1 MPYLLPYECSSIET
15 HTLAGP
21 VMDDLELI
29 SKGSETSA
37 SLADVLF
44 PQCSTNARTMWDT
57 MAGTFSSDRQYL
69 SDTQTVLKNY
79 QYDQTLSWNESDSYF
94 ELHRPLAENTAFETQ
109 YQYLDLDFVKW
120 ANHNP
125 VVCQL
130 LVLANYTAP
139 VLNTLLPFISVLII
153 MIVRYLRDGTISFS
167 DFRTIIWETLGK
179 RIAGFISAP
188 TLTGKLYGLFI
199 AAMYFTNI
207 YANVRSCIK
216 FKKSFIEIEGYLDAT
231 HAMLSAS
238 LAECERQVEAMDQLK
253 TYEPYC
259 DHLSEHF
266 DSLSNAKD
274 SMDKALSKP
283 GGKRSNGPMYTAFYR
298 FVMDPIL
305 VATCH
310 IGTKILAYGEILS
323 RMCGHVSNG
332 TMNYCKY
339 SSTRHTQIKDF
350 RHPIMPP
357 DTSINNTVS
366 LDKNISITGPNASGK
381 TTVIKAVLIN
391 SLLSQQFG
399 VGAYRSAKIRVA
411 KGFHS
416 YLNVPDTADRDSLF
430 QAEARRCKM
439 ILDTLENSTGYHL
452 CLFDELYSGTNPYEA
467 TGATIA
473 YLSHVAES
481 YPNVRFLLTTHL
493 VDVCHRLKASNKNM
507 MMEGSIKD
515 DIYCPT
521 YKLKDGVSTVKSG
534 YIVLKDLG
542 YPMDIIKRLNS
553 FAPQEN

>member
-1 MPYLLPYECSSIET
+1 MSYNLPYECDSIAT
-15 HTLAGP
+15 HTLDMG

-29 SKGSETSA
+29 SKGTETSA

-44 PQCSTNARTMWDT
+44 AGCSTNACSMWNT
-57 MAGTFSSDRQYL
+57 MAGTFSSDLQYL
-69 SDTQTVLKNY
+69 SDTQHVLKNY
-79 QYDQTLSWNESDSYF
+79 QYDPALSWIESDSYCD
-94 ELHRPLAENTAFETQ
+94 LHHPLAENKAFETQ

-125 VVCQL
+125 VVCQV

-153 MIVRYLRDGTISFS
+153 MMVRYLRDGTISLS
-167 DFRTIIWETLGK
+167 DFKTIMWETIGK
-179 RIAGFISAP
+179 RIAGFVSAP
-188 TLTGKLYGLFI
+188 TLTGKLYGLFL
-199 AAMYFTNI
+199 AVMYFTNI

-216 FKKSFIEIEGYLDAT
+216 FKKSFVEIERYLDAT
-231 HAMLSAS
+231 QAMLSAS
-238 LAECERQVEAMDQLK
+238 LTECERQAEAMDQLK

-259 DHLSEHF
+259 DQLSEHF
-266 DSLSNAKD
+266 ESLSNAK
-274 SMDKALSKP
+274 STMDTALSKF
-283 GGKRSNGPMYTAFYR
+283 GGKRSKGPMYTAFYR
-298 FVMDPIL
+298 FVMDPVL
-305 VATCH
+305 VGTCS
-310 IGTKILAYGEILS
+310 IGTKILAYGEILWY
-323 RMCGHVSNG
+323 MCGHVSKG

-339 SSTRHTQIKDF
+339 SSTRHTQIKNF
-350 RHPIMPP
+350 RHPTMPP
-357 DTSINNTVS
+357 DTSITNTIS

-399 VGAYRSAKIRVA
+399 IGTYRTAKIRVA
-411 KGFHS
+411 TGFHS

-430 QAEARRCKM
+430 QAEARRCKT
-439 ILDTLENSTGYHL
+439 ILDTLAKSTGYHL

-473 YLSHVAES
+473 YLSHVAKC
-481 YPNVRFLLTTHL
+481 YPDVRFLLTTHL

-507 MMEGSIKD
+507 MMNGSIEG
-515 DIYCPT
+515 DIYRPT
-521 YKLKDGVSTVKSG
+521 YKLSKGVSTVRSG

-542 YPMDIIKRLNS
+542 YPADIVDRLNS
-553 FAPQEN
+553 FAHEEN

>member
-1 MPYLLPYECSSIET
+1 MSYLLPYQCGPIET
-15 HTLAGP
+15 HTLDSG

-29 SKGSETSA
+29 NKGAETSA
-37 SLADVLF
+37 SLADALF
-44 PQCSTNARTMWDT
+44 AGCSTNARSTWNT

-69 SDTQTVLKNY
+69 IDTQNMLQTY
-79 QYDQTLSWNESDSYF
+79 QYDPTLSWIESDSYL
-94 ELHRPLAENTAFETQ
+94 ELHRPLAENEAFETQ

-125 VVCQL
+125 IVCRL
-130 LVLANYTAP
+130 LVLSNYTAP

-153 MIVRYLRDGTISFS
+153 MMVRYLRDGTISIS
-167 DFRTIIWETLGK
+167 DFKTIVWETLGK
-179 RIAGFISAP
+179 RVVGFISAP

-199 AAMYFTNI
+199 AVMYFTNI

-216 FKKSFIEIEGYLDAT
+216 FKKSFVEIEKYLDAT
-231 HAMLSAS
+231 HAMISAS
-238 LAECERQVEAMDQLK
+238 LAECERQAEAMDNLE

-259 DHLSEHF
+259 DQLSDHF
-266 DSLSNAKD
+266 ESLSNAKA
-274 SMDKALSKP
+274 SMETALSES
-283 GGKRSNGPMYTAFYR
+283 GGKRSKGPMYTAFYK

-305 VATCH
+305 VATCNV
-310 IGTKILAYGEILS
+310 GTKILAYGEILWY
-323 RMCGHVSNG
+323 MCGHISSG
-332 TMNYCKY
+332 KMNYCKY

-350 RHPIMPP
+350 RHPTMSP
-357 DTSINNTVS
+357 DASVGNTIS

-399 VGAYRSAKIRVA
+399 VGAYRTAKIRVA
-411 KGFHS
+411 NGFHS

-430 QAEARRCKM
+430 QAEARRCKT
-439 ILDTLENSTGYHL
+439 ILDTLENSSGYHL

-473 YLSHVAES
+473 YLSYVSKRH
-481 YPNVRFLLTTHL
+481 PNVRFLLTTHL

-507 MMEGSIKD
+507 MMHGTIEGD
-515 DIYCPT
+515 VHRPT
-521 YKLKDGVSTVKSG
+521 YKLNDGVSTVRSG

-542 YPMDIIKRLNS
+542 YPADIVDQLNS
-553 FAPQEN
+553 FAHGEK